1 MSTVFAFG
9 SEMACGHSDQ
19 AMTNIGNSGAAEY
32 VLRRDRFYGGVLRLN
47 EFQIYRNR
55 REGYGDG
62 ERGAVPPKPSGHVP
76 EPLGETFLTLSEGH
90 TWESDPAGNQMATAG
105 RTVHRW
111 VRSNEDKSVC
121 ALFKSPPPDSGR
133 EIYSI
138 GMEAVSYQLGRLLDL
153 PIPETVLATVDGVN
167 GALVELARGQRD
179 WQNADAAPM
188 LKSHVNNRDCFPV
201 GVVFD
206 IWIANLDRK
215 DQHLLVQPLPVGARA
230 AVAQDA
236 RVLLIDHGVSGL
248 WFPSKF
254 ADGLTVHDTE
264 KVDVGDGSLLDTHE
278 AAGRK
283 RMPAE
288 YGRAFTELEG
298 ADRERVLDG
307 VREISDDAIEGV
319 LATVPAAY
327 MTEIEIEKTFALLK
341 ARRDRI
347 DTLSEGYW

>member
-1 MSTVFAFG
+1 VFVLG
-9 SEMACGHSDQ
+9 SEIACDRTGQ
-19 AMTNIGNSGAAEY
+19 VIGDAGAAKY
-32 VLRRDRFYGGVLRLN
+32 VLRRSRFNGGALRFD
-47 EFQIYRNR
+47 EFQIYRYAG
-55 REGYGDG
+55 EGCG
-62 ERGAVPPKPSGHVP
+62 EGAKVAVSPARSMQAP

-90 TWESDPAGNQMATAG
+90 TWESDPAGNLMATAG

-111 VRSNEDKSVC
+111 VRSNQDKSVC
-121 ALFKSPPPDSGR
+121 AMFKSPPVDSGR

-138 GMEAVSYQLGRLLDL
+138 GMEAVTYQLGRMLDL
-153 PIPETVLATVDGVN
+153 PIPETILATIDGVD

-179 WQNADAAPM
+179 WQTADAAPM
-188 LKSHVNNRDCFPV
+188 LKSHINNLDCFPV
-201 GVVFD
+201 GVAFD

-215 DQHLLVQPLPVGARA
+215 AQHLLVQPLPVGARA
-230 AVAQDA
+230 AVAQEA

-264 KVDVGDGSLLDTHE
+264 KVDVGDGSLLDLHE

-288 YGRAFTELEG
+288 YRRAFTDLED
-298 ADRERVLDG
+298 AERDRVLDA

-319 LATVPAAY
+319 LEAVPAAY

-341 ARRDRI
+341 TRRDRI
-347 DTLSEGYW
+347 DTLSEGHW